1 MADELKKLTDYPDVS
16 FIGDYDID
24 SWESMVIDWYQEK
37 YKEVTGNSVQL
48 PSADWRRLILEGIA
62 YYTFLG
68 MKQIEFNG
76 RMNLLKYAVGGYLE
90 NLGALKHV
98 SRQSAAGAVTTL
110 RYSMTAARASA
121 TSIPAGSRVTAGDG
135 VYFATDEYAEIP
147 AGSIYVDV
155 KATCLTAGRDGNIYS
170 VGELDTMV
178 DIVTYID
185 AVANT
190 TIPTNGRDVESDDDL
205 RERIFLAPDGFT
217 TGGTKGAYEYM
228 VRLFDNTVQD
238 VKVTTPDPRI
248 VHIIVLLAGGLI
260 PGSQYLSDL
269 YDFVSDSERK
279 MLTDTIEVAAPNEST
294 YNITVT
300 YYINS
305 SDKNKAV
312 TIQHEVNA
320 SVSDY
325 TLWQRSQIGRDL
337 NPDEL
342 ITRMKNAGAKRVVIT
357 SPTYTVL
364 NDSQVAVP
372 GTVTVTYGGLED
384 D

>member
-1 MADELKKLTDYPDVS
+1 MADELKKLTDYPEVS

-24 SWESMVIDWYQEK
+24 SWETMVIDWYQEK

-76 RMNLLKYAVGGYLE
+76 RMNLLKYAVGGYLD
-90 NLGALKHV
+90 NLGAMKHV
-98 SRQSAAGAVTTL
+98 SRQTAAGAVTTL
-110 RYSMTAARASA
+110 RYSMTAERSSA
-121 TSIPAGSRVTAGDG
+121 TGIPAGSRVTAGDG

-147 AGSIYVDV
+147 AGSLYIDV
-155 KATCLTAGRDGNIYS
+155 NATCLTTGRDGNIYS

-185 AVANT
+185 AVQNT
-190 TIPTNGRDVESDDDL
+190 TIPANGRDGENDDDF

-228 VRLFDNTVQD
+228 VRLFDSTVQD
-238 VKVTTPDPRI
+238 VKATSPTPGE
-248 VHIIVLLAGGLI
+248 VHIIALLEGGVI
-260 PGSQYLSDL
+260 PDEQYLASLDA
-269 YDFVSDSERK
+269 FVTDPARR
-279 MLTDTIEVAAPNEST
+279 MLTDQVDVAAPDVEN
-294 YNITVT
+294 YNIDLT
-300 YYINS
+300 YYINN
-305 SDKNKAV
+305 SDKNKASA
-312 TIQHEVNA
+312 IQSKVNA
-320 SVSDY
+320 ALSDF
-325 TLWQRSQIGRDL
+325 TLWQRGKIGRDI

-342 ITRMKNAGAKRVVIT
+342 IARIKNAGAKRVVVR
-357 SPTYTVL
+357 SPVYSAL
-364 NDSQVAVP
+364 GDSKVAIP
-372 GTVTVTYGGLED
+372 GTVTAVYGGLED

>member
-16 FIGDYDID
+16 FIGDYDIN
-24 SWESMVIDWYQEK
+24 SWESMVIDWFQEK

-90 NLGALKHV
+90 NLGALKSV
-98 SRQSAAGAVTTL
+98 SRQQAAGAVTTL

-121 TSIPAGSRVTAGDG
+121 TSIPAGSRVTAGG
-135 VYFATDEYAEIP
+135 GIYFATDEYAEIP
-147 AGSIYVDV
+147 AGSTYVDV
-155 KATCLTAGRDGNIYS
+155 GATCLTPGRDGNIYS
-170 VGELDTMV
+170 IGELDTMV

-185 AVANT
+185 AVTNT
-190 TIPTNGRDVESDDDL
+190 TIPTNGRDKENDDDL

-238 VKVTTPDPRI
+238 VKATSPTPGE
-248 VHIIVLLAGGLI
+248 VHIIVLLEGGVI
-260 PGSQYLSDL
+260 PDAQYLTSL
-269 YDFVSDSERK
+269 AAFVTDPARRI
-279 MLTDTIEVAAPNEST
+279 LTDEVDVAAPDVQS
-294 YNITVT
+294 YNIDLT
-300 YYINS
+300 YYINN
-305 SDKNKAV
+305 SDKNKASA
-312 TIQHEVNA
+312 IQHEVNA
-320 SVSDY
+320 ALTDY
-325 TLWQRSQIGRDL
+325 ALWQRGKIGRDI

-342 ITRMKNAGAKRVVIT
+342 VTRIKNAGAKRVVVR
-357 SPTYTVL
+357 SPSYSVL
-364 NDSQVAVP
+364 SDSKVAIP
-372 GTVTVTYGGLED
+372 GTVTVVYGGLED

>member
-16 FIGDYDID
+16 FIGGYDMD
-24 SWESMVIDWYQEK
+24 SWESMVFDRYQEK

-90 NLGALKHV
+90 NLGALKSV
-98 SRQSAAGAVTTL
+98 SRQQAAGAVTTL

-248 VHIIVLLAGGLI
+248 VHIIVLLAGGLM

>member
-90 NLGALKHV
+90 NLGALKSV
-98 SRQSAAGAVTTL
+98 SRQQAAGAVTTL

-248 VHIIVLLAGGLI
+248 VHIIVLLAGGLM

-364 NDSQVAVP
+364 NDSQVAVA

>member
-121 TSIPAGSRVTAGDG
+121 TGIPAGSRVTAGDG

>member
-110 RYSMTAARASA
+110 RYSMTAARTSA
-121 TSIPAGSRVTAGDG
+121 TGIPAGSRVTAGDG

-147 AGSIYVDV
+147 AGSTYVDV

-190 TIPTNGRDVESDDDL
+190 TIPINGRDVESDDDL

>member
-248 VHIIVLLAGGLI
+248 VHIIVLLAGGLM

-364 NDSQVAVP
+364 NDSQVAVA

>member
-90 NLGALKHV
+90 NLGAMKHV
-98 SRQSAAGAVTTL
+98 SRQPAAGAVTTL

-121 TSIPAGSRVTAGDG
+121 TSIPEGSRVTAGDG

-147 AGSIYVDV
+147 AGSTYVDV
-155 KATCLTAGRDGNIYS
+155 SATCLTAGRDGNIYS

-185 AVANT
+185 AVTNT
-190 TIPTNGRDVESDDDL
+190 TIPVNGRDIESDDDL
-205 RERIFLAPDGFT
+205 RERIYLAPDSFT
-217 TGGTKGAYEYM
+217 TGGTKDAYEYM
-228 VRLFDNTVQD
+228 VRTFDPTIQD
-238 VKVTTPDPRI
+238 IRITSPDTRE
-248 VHIIVLLAGGLI
+248 VNIIVLLAGGEI
-260 PGSQYLSDL
+260 PGEQYLEDL
-269 YDFVSDSERK
+269 EEYISNASRK
-279 MLTDTIEVAAPNEST
+279 MLTDIVEVEAPTQSS
-294 YNITVT
+294 YNITAT
-300 YYINS
+300 YYINE
-305 SDKNKAV
+305 SDKNKAA
-312 TIQHEVNA
+312 TIQGEVNA
-320 SVSDY
+320 AVSDY
-325 TLWQRSQIGRDL
+325 TLWQRSRIGRDL

-357 SPTYTVL
+357 SPSYTVL
-364 NDSQVAVP
+364 NDSTVAIP
-372 GTVTVTYGGLED
+372 GTVTITYGGLED

>member
-110 RYSMTAARASA
+110 RYSMTAARTSA
-121 TSIPAGSRVTAGDG
+121 TGIPAGSRVTAGDG

-147 AGSIYVDV
+147 AGSTYVDV

-190 TIPTNGRDVESDDDL
+190 TIPINGRDVESDDDL

-238 VKVTTPDPRI
+238 VKVTTPAPRI